1 MGRLGRRKLPD
12 DQRRTAATLNVRLNE
27 HELKVVEQKAELAGI
42 SPTEWA
48 RQAALERDPPPRRII
63 PELNREAW
71 LELSKLT
78 ATLNGK
84 LWHFQALTESDL
96 SASFE
101 AVRRQLETVRNQ
113 LLGNTK

>member
-27 HELKVVEQKAELAGI
+27 HELKIVGQKAEQAGVTA
-42 SPTEWA
+42 TEWA
-48 RQAALERDPPPRRII
+48 RLAALERDPPPRRVI
-63 PELNREAW
+63 PELNRLAW
-71 LELSKLT
+71 LELSRLA

-84 LWHFQALTESDL
+84 MWRFQPGTEDDL

-101 AVRRQLETVRNQ
+101 AVRRELQSVRNQ
-113 LLGNTK
+113 LLGNAE